1 MTQNLDQQLLQI
13 EDISKGFAGVQAL
26 NNVSL
31 SVSAGEVHALLGEN
45 GAGKSTLIK
54 VLTGVYRRD
63 KGRILLNQQE
73 IMARDAGHAQQLGIS
88 TVYQEVN
95 LIPTLTVTE
104 NLTLLHQNKK
114 FGLISWNSAEQTAR
128 KMLQRV
134 GLDIDPSRQ
143 LDSYS
148 VAVQQL
154 IAIARAIGTEARLL
168 ILDEPTASLDSRE
181 IERLFDLMRQLKSQ
195 GMGIIFVT
203 HFLDQVYEIT
213 DRISVLR
220 NGEHVGT
227 YVTSELPREQLISAM
242 IGKTFSAESS
252 RRSALNNSNGDAPS
266 LLEISELG
274 KQRHLSPVS
283 LSIASGE
290 IVGLAGLLGSGRTE
304 LCDLVF
310 GARHADQGGIQI
322 RGTKRDISNPRQA
335 IRNKIGY
342 CPEDR
347 KHDGIVAEL
356 SVRENMI
363 LALQANRGWW
373 SSIPMAE
380 QKQLVE
386 KMIARL
392 AIKTPD
398 MNKPIGELSGGNQQK
413 VILARWLITHPEIL
427 ILDEPT
433 RGIDVGAHH
442 EIIEIMK
449 ELCDQGMGL
458 MVASSEL
465 EELVAFAN
473 RVVVLRDRKK
483 VAELAGEEISQKAI
497 VNAIAQ

>member
-63 KGRILLNQQE
+63 KGRILLNQKE

-114 FGLISWNSAEQTAR
+114 FGLISWGNAEQTAR
-128 KMLQRV
+128 KMLERV

-143 LDSYS
+143 LDFYS

-154 IAIARAIGTEARLL
+154 IAIARAIGTEAKLL

-252 RRSALNNSNGDAPS
+252 RRPSQATNGDAQS
-266 LLEISELG
+266 LLEVSGLG

-283 LSIASGE
+283 LSIARGE

-322 RGTKRDISNPRQA
+322 RGAQCDISSPRQA

-373 SSIPMAE
+373 SAIPMAE

-386 KMIARL
+386 DMISRL

-398 MNKPIGELSGGNQQK
+398 MDKPIGELSGGNQQK